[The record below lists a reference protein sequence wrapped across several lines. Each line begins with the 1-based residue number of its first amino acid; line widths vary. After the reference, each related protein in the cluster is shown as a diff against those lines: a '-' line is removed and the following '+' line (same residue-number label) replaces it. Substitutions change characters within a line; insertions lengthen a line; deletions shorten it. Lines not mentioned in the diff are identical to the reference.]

1 MKIHC
6 IIQARM
12 GSTRLPG
19 KVMKKILGKPL
30 IGYLID
36 RLKVCTE
43 ITRIVVAIPER
54 DLNSSLG
61 RYLKTRNVDISIGPE
76 DDVARRFS
84 IALKDFPCEHFV
96 RICADSPLMDP
107 REIDKAVKAH
117 KKVKDVTI
125 TSLNCISGLK
135 PEVVHTKTF
144 LNAVPLMD
152 TEEREHV
159 TLYFYRLTSL
169 VVDTRRDFQRIK
181 RIIESMDRPHTDYGA
196 AECLSLLQPA

>member
-1 MKIHC
+1 
-6 IIQARM
+6 M

-19 KVMKKILGKPL
+19 KVMKKIQGKPL

-43 ITRIVVAIPER
+43 ITRIIAAIPVR
-54 DLNSSLG
+54 DLDSPLG

-96 RICADSPLMDP
+96 RVCADSPLMDP
-107 REIDKAVKAH
+107 REIDRLVRAH
-117 KKVKDVTI
+117 KKRNDVSL
-125 TSLNCISGLK
+125 TSQNSISGLK
-135 PEVVHTKTF
+135 PEVVNSQIFLKT
-144 LNAVPLMD
+144 VPLMD

-181 RIIESMDRPHTDYGA
+181 RIIESMDRPHTDYGS
-196 AECLSLLQPA
+196 AECLSLLQLA